1 MSHKQILCGLMPGG
15 RLRMEKLSALITSKR
30 IDPSLMLT
38 HRFTGFEN
46 VEPALML
53 MKDKPKE
60 LIKPVVLC

>member
-15 RLRMEKLSALITSKR
+15 RRRLEKLAALITANR

-38 HRFTGFEN
+38 HRFTGFEK

-53 MKDKPKE
+53 MKDKPKD
-60 LIKPVVLC
+60 LIKPVVLM